1 MNDTKKA
8 YVQPSVELLGSVA
21 EKTQAGAL
29 FPSDDGRT
37 RDSAQP
43 FS

>member
-1 MNDTKKA
+1 MSDIKKA

-21 EKTQAGAL
+21 EKTQAGNL
-29 FPSDDGRT
+29 FPSDDGMT
-37 RDSAQP
+37 PDSAQP